1 MSYIFQRQIPSEIVQ
16 HIYEFCINKRIYWDK
31 VTEQFLKGG
40 FNRKNLKINS
50 YLKTQNWGSKKFWIS
65 TRPELSG
72 KVTKWNV
79 LNNKREPCTFDYRCG
94 EWSLKTKQVIVTF
107 KMRRGIWNKWSSK
120 DPVSKWL
127 RNIKKF
133 ETAVK
138 EAQKSLAIDYKLKVI
153 YLKYLPK
160 EKNNFG
166 IKFKS
171 QFYKDRAKKMEKE
184 KIKQKEIK
192 RSDAYIQKRM
202 LIKRANSP
210 FVINLTTVNL
220 LFTLSDQNY
229 HRKKFYKGRVI
240 NTWFK
245 QHRDVNA
252 RLIFTKPRGKNNKYN
267 PDIIDNYIGE
277 LQITVRFEDN
287 EIRHY
292 TIENLLLRIQ
302 VSKHQMLHRENL
314 ENIRKNSKPIS
325 NCVLN
330 QQS

>member
-16 HIYEFCINKRIYWDK
+16 HIYEFCIDKRIYWNK

-40 FNRKNLKINS
+40 FYRKNLKAHS
-50 YLKTQNWGSKKFWIS
+50 YLKKQNWCCEKFWNS
-65 TRPELSG
+65 YRPELSG
-72 KVTKWNV
+72 EVTR
-79 LNNKREPCTFDYRCG
+79 LINNKREPCTFDYRYG
-94 EWSLKTKQVIVTF
+94 EWSLKTKQVVVTF
-107 KMRRGIWNKWSSK
+107 KMRRGFRNRWSSK

-133 ETAVK
+133 ETEAAGARYITLTDFK
-138 EAQKSLAIDYKLKVI
+138 EM
-153 YLKYLPK
+153 YLEYLPK

-171 QFYKDRAKKMEKE
+171 QFYKDRAKKLEKE

-202 LIKRANSP
+202 LIKRENSP

-229 HRKKFYKGRVI
+229 HRKKFYKGKVTGTR
-240 NTWFK
+240 FK
-245 QHRDVNA
+245 QHRDDNN
-252 RLIFTKPRGKNNKYN
+252 RLIFKKPRGNNKFI
-267 PDIIDNYIGE
+267 PDIVDNYIGE

-302 VSKHQMLHRENL
+302 VSKHQWLHAKNL

-330 QQS
+330 PQS